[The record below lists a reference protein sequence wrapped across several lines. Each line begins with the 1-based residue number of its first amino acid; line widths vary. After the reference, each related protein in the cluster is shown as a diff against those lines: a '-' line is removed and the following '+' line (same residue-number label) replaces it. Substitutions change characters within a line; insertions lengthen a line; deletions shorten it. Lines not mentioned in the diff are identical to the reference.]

1 VDLVKNRETISKNQ
15 HRQFKQT
22 MTEDIQPLASL
33 EFIPYLDSEGKLPE
47 FVQAKIGVYAIFDN
61 DKVLQFVGY
70 SRDTYLSLK
79 QHLVRQTEHCYWLKV
94 QTIEK
99 PSRTI
104 LESIRESWIAENG
117 AQPQGNG
124 ADAAKWNDPI
134 DTKTVM
140 TAQEIAN
147 YEGIVADELA
157 KDKLLKNVARRVEN
171 EILSLLKAR
180 GVTEEIRFNPK
191 LKTSGLL
198 DLK

>member
-1 VDLVKNRETISKNQ
+1 
-15 HRQFKQT
+15 

-33 EFIPYLDSEGKLPE
+33 EYIPYIDSEGKLPD
-47 FVQAKIGVYAIFDN
+47 FVQGKIGVYAIFDN
-61 DKVLQFVGY
+61 QKVLQFVGY

-79 QHLVRQTEHCYWLKV
+79 QHLVRQTEYCYWLKV

-104 LESIRESWIAENG
+104 LESIRSSWIAENG
-117 AQPQGNG
+117 SQPQGNG
-124 ADAAKWNDPI
+124 ADAAAKWNDPI

-140 TAQEIAN
+140 TAQETAN
-147 YEGIVADELA
+147 YDGIFADEIA

-171 EILSLLKAR
+171 EILSLLKVR

>member
-1 VDLVKNRETISKNQ
+1 
-15 HRQFKQT
+15 
-22 MTEDIQPLASL
+22 MTEDIHPFASL
-33 EFIPYLDSEGKLPE
+33 EFFPYIDSEGKLPE
-47 FVQAKIGVYAIFDN
+47 FVQGKIGVYAIFDKE
-61 DKVLQFVGY
+61 KVLQFVGY

-79 QHLVRQTEHCYWLKV
+79 QHLVRQTEYCYWLKV
-94 QTIEK
+94 QIIDR

-104 LESIRESWIAENG
+104 LENIRSSWIAENG
-117 AQPQGNG
+117 SQPQGNG

-140 TAQEIAN
+140 TAQEVAN

>member
-1 VDLVKNRETISKNQ
+1 
-15 HRQFKQT
+15 

-33 EFIPYLDSEGKLPE
+33 EYIPYIDSEGKLPE
-47 FVQAKIGVYAIFDN
+47 FVQGKIGVYAIFDN
-61 DKVLQFVGY
+61 QKVLQFVGY

-104 LESIRESWIAENG
+104 LESIRSSWIAENG
-117 AQPQGNG
+117 LQPQGNG
-124 ADAAKWNDPI
+124 ADATKWNDPI

-140 TAQEIAN
+140 TAQEITN
-147 YEGIVADELA
+147 YEGIFADEIA

-171 EILSLLKAR
+171 EIFSLLKAR

>member
-1 VDLVKNRETISKNQ
+1 
-15 HRQFKQT
+15 

-33 EFIPYLDSEGKLPE
+33 EFIPYIDSEGKLPD
-47 FVQAKIGVYAIFDN
+47 FVQGKIGVYAIFDS
-61 DKVLQFVGY
+61 DKILQFVGY

-79 QHLVRQTEHCYWLKV
+79 QHLVRQTEYCYWLKV
-94 QTIEK
+94 QIIDR
-99 PSRTI
+99 PNRTI
-104 LESIRESWIAENG
+104 LENIRSSWIAENG
-117 AQPQGNG
+117 SQPQGNG

-140 TAQEIAN
+140 TAQEVAN

-171 EILSLLKAR
+171 QILSLLKAR

>member
-1 VDLVKNRETISKNQ
+1 
-15 HRQFKQT
+15 
-22 MTEDIQPLASL
+22 MTEEIQPLASL

-47 FVQAKIGVYAIFDN
+47 FVQGKIGVYAIFDS
-61 DKVLQFVGY
+61 DKILQFVGY

-79 QHLVRQTEHCYWLKV
+79 QHLVRQTECCYWLKV
-94 QTIEK
+94 QIIDR
-99 PSRTI
+99 PNRTI
-104 LESIRESWIAENG
+104 LESIRSSWIAENG
-117 AQPQGNG
+117 SQPEGNG

-140 TAQEIAN
+140 TAQEVAN

-171 EILSLLKAR
+171 EIFLLLKAR

>member
-1 VDLVKNRETISKNQ
+1 
-15 HRQFKQT
+15 

-33 EFIPYLDSEGKLPE
+33 EFIPYIDSEGKLPD
-47 FVQAKIGVYAIFDN
+47 FVQGKIGVYAIFDS
-61 DKVLQFVGY
+61 DKILQFVGY

-79 QHLVRQTEHCYWLKV
+79 QHLVRQTEYCYWLKV
-94 QTIEK
+94 QIIDR
-99 PSRTI
+99 PNRTI
-104 LESIRESWIAENG
+104 LENIRSSWIAENG
-117 AQPQGNG
+117 SQPEGNG
-124 ADAAKWNDPI
+124 AGAAKWNDPI

-140 TAQEIAN
+140 TAQEVAN

>member
-1 VDLVKNRETISKNQ
+1 
-15 HRQFKQT
+15 

-33 EFIPYLDSEGKLPE
+33 EFIPYIDSEGKLPD
-47 FVQAKIGVYAIFDN
+47 FVQGKIGVYAIFDS
-61 DKVLQFVGY
+61 DKILQFVGY

-79 QHLVRQTEHCYWLKV
+79 QHLVRQTEYCYWLKV
-94 QTIEK
+94 QIIDR
-99 PSRTI
+99 PNRTI
-104 LESIRESWIAENG
+104 LENIRSSWIAENG
-117 AQPQGNG
+117 SQPEGNG

-140 TAQEIAN
+140 TAQEVAN

>member
-1 VDLVKNRETISKNQ
+1 
-15 HRQFKQT
+15 
-22 MTEDIQPLASL
+22 MTEEIHPLASL
-33 EFIPYLDSEGKLPE
+33 EFIPYLDSEGKLPD
-47 FVQAKIGVYAIFDN
+47 FVQGKIGVYAIFDS
-61 DKVLQFVGY
+61 DKILQFVGY

-79 QHLVRQTEHCYWLKV
+79 QHLVRQTECCYWLKV
-94 QTIEK
+94 QIIDR
-99 PSRTI
+99 PNRTI
-104 LESIRESWIAENG
+104 LENIRSSWIAENG
-117 AQPQGNG
+117 SQPQGNG

-140 TAQEIAN
+140 TAQEVAN

-171 EILSLLKAR
+171 EIFLLLKAR

>member
-1 VDLVKNRETISKNQ
+1 
-15 HRQFKQT
+15 

-33 EFIPYLDSEGKLPE
+33 EFIPYIDSEGKLPD
-47 FVQAKIGVYAIFDN
+47 FVQGKIGVYAIFDS
-61 DKVLQFVGY
+61 DQILQFVGY

-79 QHLVRQTEHCYWLKV
+79 QHLVRQTEYCYWLKV
-94 QTIEK
+94 QIIDR
-99 PSRTI
+99 PNRTI
-104 LESIRESWIAENG
+104 LENIRSSWIAENG
-117 AQPQGNG
+117 SQPQGNG

-140 TAQEIAN
+140 TAQEVAN
-147 YEGIVADELA
+147 YEGIIADELA

-171 EILSLLKAR
+171 QILSLLKAR

>member
-1 VDLVKNRETISKNQ
+1 
-15 HRQFKQT
+15 
-22 MTEDIQPLASL
+22 MTEEIHPLASL
-33 EFIPYLDSEGKLPE
+33 EYIPYIDSEGKLPE
-47 FVQAKIGVYAIFDN
+47 FVQAKIGVYAIFDSQ
-61 DKVLQFVGY
+61 KVLQFVGY

-79 QHLVRQTEHCYWLKV
+79 QHLVRQTEYCYWLKI

-104 LESIRESWIAENG
+104 LESIRASWIAENG
-117 AQPQGNG
+117 SQPPGNG
-124 ADAAKWNDPI
+124 VGAAKWNDPI

-147 YEGIVADELA
+147 YEGIFADEIA

>member
-1 VDLVKNRETISKNQ
+1 
-15 HRQFKQT
+15 

-33 EFIPYLDSEGKLPE
+33 EFIPYIDSEGKLPD
-47 FVQAKIGVYAIFDN
+47 FVQGKIGVYAIFDS
-61 DKVLQFVGY
+61 DQILQFVGY

-79 QHLVRQTEHCYWLKV
+79 QHLVRQTEYCYWLKV
-94 QTIEK
+94 QIIDR
-99 PSRTI
+99 PNRTI
-104 LESIRESWIAENG
+104 LENIRSSWIAENG
-117 AQPQGNG
+117 SQPQGNG

-140 TAQEIAN
+140 TAQEVAN

-171 EILSLLKAR
+171 QILSLLKAR

>member
-1 VDLVKNRETISKNQ
+1 
-15 HRQFKQT
+15 

-33 EFIPYLDSEGKLPE
+33 EFTPYIDSEGKLPE
-47 FVQAKIGVYAIFDN
+47 FVQGKIGVYAIFDRE
-61 DKVLQFVGY
+61 KVLQFVSY

-79 QHLVRQTEHCYWLKV
+79 QHLVRQPEHCYWLKV

-104 LESIRESWIAENG
+104 LESIRASWIAENG
-117 AQPQGNG
+117 SQPQGNG
-124 ADAAKWNDPI
+124 ADAAPKWNDPI

-147 YEGIVADELA
+147 YEGIFADELA

-171 EILSLLKAR
+171 EILALLKVR

>member
-1 VDLVKNRETISKNQ
+1 
-15 HRQFKQT
+15 
-22 MTEDIQPLASL
+22 MTEDIHPLASL
-33 EFIPYLDSEGKLPE
+33 EFIPYIDSEGKLPE
-47 FVQAKIGVYAIFDN
+47 FVQGKIGVYAIFDN
-61 DKVLQFVGY
+61 EKVLQFVGY

-94 QTIEK
+94 QIIDK

-104 LESIRESWIAENG
+104 LESIRASWIAENG
-117 AQPQGNG
+117 SQPQGNA
-124 ADAAKWNDPI
+124 ADATKWNDPI